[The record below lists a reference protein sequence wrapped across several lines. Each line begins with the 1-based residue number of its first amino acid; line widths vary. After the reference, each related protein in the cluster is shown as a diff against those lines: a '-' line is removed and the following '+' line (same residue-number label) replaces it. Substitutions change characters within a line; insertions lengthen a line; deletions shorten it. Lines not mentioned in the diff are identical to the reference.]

1 MGAYDVSMR
10 TTLTIDPDV
19 AARLQAV
26 MKRRKLTLKAA
37 INETLRHGLAKSAT
51 PPVLPRFRIRAHACG
66 GFQPGVD
73 PAKLGQLAD
82 DLEAEESLRRN
93 RR

>member
-1 MGAYDVSMR
+1 MR
-10 TTLTIDPDV
+10 TTLTIEPDV

-37 INETLRHGLAKSAT
+37 VNETLRHGLAKSAA
-51 PPVLPRFRIRAHACG
+51 PPAMARFKVKAHPCG

-82 DLEAEESLRRN
+82 DLEAGEFLGRTRG
-93 RR
+93 

>member
-1 MGAYDVSMR
+1 MR
-10 TTLTIDPDV
+10 TTLTIEPDV
-19 AARLQAV
+19 ASRLQAV
-26 MKRRKLTLKAA
+26 MKRRKLTLKKA
-37 INETLRHGLAKSAT
+37 INETLRHGLARSAA
-51 PPVLPRFRIRAHACG
+51 PPALPRFKVKAHACG

-82 DLEAEESLRRN
+82 ELEAGEFLRRS

>member
-1 MGAYDVSMR
+1 MR
-10 TTLTIDPDV
+10 TTLTLDPDV

-26 MKRRKLTLKAA
+26 MRRRKLTLKKA
-37 INETLRHGLAKSAT
+37 INETLRHGLAKSAA
-51 PPVLPRFRIRAHACG
+51 PPKVARFRLKAHACG

-82 DLEAEESLRRN
+82 DLETEEFLRKA